1 MNSHFDQLF
10 KVKSW
15 KRNSLVHNIVIFSF
29 VTCMTLLSGCHSY
42 NENGGKS
49 TKDLA
54 SNYADRTTRDY
65 RISNHPSYN
74 DLHGN
79 MMGETPLKD
88 NKYKA
93 SAHTSSEPPARVAKA
108 ASNHVSQVS
117 GVALAY
123 VIDLNHN
130 AYVALTLDA
139 TGLGTKGVGGH
150 SAREQRDTNVS
161 DPSKL
166 AEQRLDQPVPQ
177 IVNPSSQTTSEAHSE
192 HLSHEFKQT
201 VATAVREKLP
211 AVKQVYI
218 SANADFFNHISAL
231 AMKVY
236 PQESLEPYVV
246 SLKQIISR
254 YMQ

>member
-1 MNSHFDQLF
+1 M
-10 KVKSW
+10 
-15 KRNSLVHNIVIFSF
+15 
-29 VTCMTLLSGCHSY
+29 SGCRSY

-79 MMGETPLKD
+79 MIGEIPLHD

-93 SAHTSSEPPARVAKA
+93 TARTPSVPLARVAKA
-108 ASNHVSQVS
+108 ASHHVSQVS

-166 AEQRLDQPVPQ
+166 SEQRVDQPVPQ
-177 IVNPSSQTTSEAHSE
+177 IVNPSSQTSSEAHSE

-201 VATAVREKLP
+201 VATAVREQLP
-211 AVKQVYI
+211 AVRHVYI

-231 AMKVY
+231 SMKVY
-236 PQESLEPYVV
+236 PQESLESYTD
-246 SLKQIISR
+246 SLKQIINR